1 METLDSIKK
10 PQEGQ
15 VSSSRGRG
23 GAPGVFSIIPQI
35 NIKVVGLGGGGCS
48 SVNRMASQVRG
59 VDFLAIN
66 TDVQNLRTLE
76 NKRIKKLRIGHSITK
91 GLGVGMNPWAGKKA
105 AENERDKIQD
115 LLKGAGLVFIIA
127 GLGGGT
133 GTGAFPIIAEV
144 AKRLKALTVGIVT
157 RPFSFEGI
165 QRQHIAEKG
174 IRAIKNNVD
183 SLIIISN
190 DRIFQMIKRGTGV
203 KQAFGIVDKIIKESV
218 QTISDLLVIPGIINI
233 DFADLKAIL
242 ENSGLA
248 LISIGKAK
256 GENRASE
263 AARLALASPLLDY
276 SIEGASGLLFNVTGG
291 EDLSMR
297 EVEKAANVITE
308 SVNPEAN
315 IIFGAIRDDTLG
327 DKIRISVIA
336 AGLSKEKAKPRPE
349 LEGIHKKESKPKK
362 LTVHEKMIKA
372 KLEKV
377 KTQQAKAKTKNQDK
391 LKEKEL
397 EIPAFIRRKMKLMD
411 K

>member
-48 SVNRMASQVRG
+48 SVNRMASQIMG

-76 NKRIKKLRIGHSITK
+76 NKRIKKLRIGRSVTK
-91 GLGVGMNPWAGKKA
+91 GLGAGMNPETGKKA
-105 AENERDKIQD
+105 TENERDKIQD
-115 LLKGAGLVFIIA
+115 LLRGADLVFITA

-133 GTGAFPIIAEV
+133 GTGAFPIIAEA

-157 RPFSFEGI
+157 KPFSFEGL

-203 KQAFGIVDKIIKESV
+203 KQAFGTVDKIIKESV

-242 ENSGLA
+242 GDSGLA
-248 LISIGKAK
+248 LIGIGKAS
-256 GENRASE
+256 GNDRASE

-297 EVEKAANVITE
+297 EVEEAAKVLTK
-308 SVNPEAN
+308 SVDPEAN

-327 DKIRISVIA
+327 NKIRISVIA
-336 AGLSKEKAKPRPE
+336 TGLSKEKAKPRPE
-349 LEGIHKKESKPKK
+349 LEEIQQPKLKKKEF
-362 LTVHEKMIKA
+362 
-372 KLEKV
+372 
-377 KTQQAKAKTKNQDK
+377 
-391 LKEKEL
+391 
-397 EIPAFIRRKMKLMD
+397 EIPAFIRKKMELMN